1 MSVGRSDCPRC
12 GGTGSIPAPPRPPHP
27 PTFHRCVCVLQSDI
41 LANVDRG
48 MKGLAH
54 AAIVP
59 ESPLLGLIDRDVIL
73 QGAGDV
79 VRAHLRHVAVRQPPV
94 WMFKVVSDADLVTAW
109 LSSTVIK
116 GIEIFDADAFAV
128 STQYLSIPDLV
139 VPPDLLIIRMG
150 VKVAR
155 NSAAP
160 EVLAEALRTRQ
171 HQDRP
176 TWFWD
181 DHLHPI
187 GHGHLFWS
195 DAVGEALA
203 GFARVNL
210 TAEGNKVSRKP
221 SPGTAMGNNANHPAP
236 PRKGVSMRRGLGT
249 GGSRKT
255 LRGSKK

>member
-12 GGTGSIPAPPRPPHP
+12 RGTGSVPAPPSPPHP
-27 PTFHRCVCVLQSDI
+27 PTFHRCVCVIQSDI

-54 AAIVP
+54 AAIISD
-59 ESPLLGLIDRDVIL
+59 SPLPGLVDQDVIL
-73 QGAGDV
+73 QGAGAA
-79 VRAHLRHVAVRQPPV
+79 VRAHLRHVAVRQPPI

-109 LSSTVIK
+109 LSSTVLK

-187 GHGHLFWS
+187 GQGHLFWS

-210 TAEGNKVSRKP
+210 TAEGSKVPHKTP
-221 SPGTAMGNNANHPAP
+221 PNGTAGNTAGHPSIS
-236 PRKGVSMRRGLGT
+236 RKGVSMRRGLGT

>member
-1 MSVGRSDCPRC
+1 MSVGRDDCPHC
-12 GGTGSIPAPPRPPHP
+12 GGSGSIPADPNPPHP
-27 PTFHRCVCVLQSDI
+27 PTFHRCVCVLQADI

-48 MKGLAH
+48 MKGLPNAP
-54 AAIVP
+54 IIP
-59 ESPLLGLIDRDVIL
+59 ESPLMDLVDRDVIL
-73 QGAGDV
+73 QGAGEV
-79 VRAHLRHVAVRQPPV
+79 VRANIRHVAVRQPPV

-139 VPPDLLIIRMG
+139 IPPDLLIIRMG

-171 HQDRP
+171 HADRP
-176 TWFWD
+176 TWFWED
-181 DHLHPI
+181 NLHPI
-187 GHGHLFWS
+187 GPGHLFWS

-210 TAEGNKVSRKP
+210 ESSKAKVSDRSHK
-221 SPGTAMGNNANHPAP
+221 SERMPARGVA
-236 PRKGVSMRRGLGT
+236 PRMGLGT
-249 GGSRKT
+249 GGSRKS
-255 LRGSKK
+255 LRGAKK